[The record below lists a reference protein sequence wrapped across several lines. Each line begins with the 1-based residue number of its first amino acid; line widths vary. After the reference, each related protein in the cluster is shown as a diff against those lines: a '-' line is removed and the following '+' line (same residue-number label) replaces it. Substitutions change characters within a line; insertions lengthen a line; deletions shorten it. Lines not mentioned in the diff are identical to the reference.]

1 MKNNEY
7 EFKYNYIKKLLN
19 IHNYKKNK
27 KKGINKNNLNI

>member
-7 EFKYNYIKKLLN
+7 ELKYNYIKKLLN

-27 KKGINKNNLNI
+27 KKE

>member
-7 EFKYNYIKKLLN
+7 ELKYNYIKKLLN
-19 IHNYKKNK
+19 IYNYKKNK

>member
-27 KKGINKNNLNI
+27 KKE